1 MMKLVSAFGAAVMN
15 LKTKIVD
22 NIDFVKDELLEALQN
37 TFTQLTMQPA
47 LAVDNVQPATY
58 PAPRVPHQ

>member
-1 MMKLVSAFGAAVMN
+1 MKLVSAFGAAVMN

-37 TFTQLTMQPA
+37 TFPQLTMQPA
-47 LAVDNVQPATY
+47 PAPVRVQSH
-58 PAPRVPHQ
+58 PAPRLPQ